1 MSSIITSWLNHAV
14 AVGAPIDRDFSC
26 VPPMT
31 DRPTKDDFDRT
42 LSTLATRALN
52 QLQVERNQIK
62 GQAAAIGAL
71 HGNRL
76 IIAIADAADKIH
88 VSTMAQV
95 TTTLHE
101 FTQRMELSPIQISS
115 WARPGLENFGNT
127 LLAQIPENGFPAD
140 HQRIVAEHRVEFIKR
155 LDAALR
161 DVVIGLGGPANS
173 RAHPRFFISNL
184 ECGAQVLTLRRCSRN
199 SISGFS
205 TGRRIAM
212 VECRL

>member
-1 MSSIITSWLNHAV
+1 
-14 AVGAPIDRDFSC
+14 
-26 VPPMT
+26 MT

-42 LSTLATRALN
+42 LSTLANRALN

-71 HGNRL
+71 HGNQL

-101 FTQRMELSPIQISS
+101 FTQRMELSPTQITA

-127 LLAQIPENGFPAD
+127 LLAQIAENGFPAD
-140 HQRIVAEHRVEFIKR
+140 HQRIVAEHRVKFIKR

-161 DVVIGLGGPANS
+161 DVVIGLGGSANS
-173 RAHPRFFISNL
+173 RAPTPKPEIFHLKPGMWGVSVDLKALFKKFYQWL
-184 ECGAQVLTLRRCSRN
+184 FRREANRD
-199 SISGFS
+199 G
-205 TGRRIAM
+205 
-212 VECRL
+212 